1 MLDSMGLS
9 HVKLN
14 TLGEDLIKGFQNT
27 GEILKSKATDIKDG
41 LVSRFTEAKNTII
54 DRWEDIKYKFQSFG
68 NTIGSAF
75 KEGLLSAIKW
85 ALNGIQ
91 NRINSFIR
99 DINWVVEWI
108 RKIPGANWIS
118 TIPEIKIPGLSQGAV
133 LKGGSPMLAFLND
146 QPKGQVNIETP
157 LNTMVEAF
165 NSALKQNGSN
175 AGSNITIEAT
185 GDIGQLVSFLN
196 FKLKQ
201 ENLRIGNNFVSGDA
215 WI

>member
-1 MLDSMGLS
+1 M
-9 HVKLN
+9 
-14 TLGEDLIKGFQNT
+14 
-27 GEILKSKATDIKDG
+27 DIKDS
-41 LVSRFTEAKNTII
+41 LVSKFTEAKDTII
-54 DRWEDIKYKFQSFG
+54 DRWEGLKSKFQSFG

-99 DINWVVEWI
+99 DINFAIEWI

-118 TIPEIKIPGLSQGAV
+118 TIPEIKIPGLAQGAV
-133 LKGGSPMLAFLND
+133 LKGGNPMLAFLND

-165 NSALKQNGSN
+165 NTALRQNGNN
-175 AGSNITIEAT
+175 AGSNITIEAS

-201 ENLRIGNNFVSGDA
+201 ENLRIGNNFVTGDA